1 MAKEK
6 KSGSEYGAKS
16 IQVLEGLDPVRKRPG
31 MYIGGTSTE
40 GLHHLIWE
48 VVNNSI
54 DEAMAGYGNDI
65 LVQLL
70 PDNVISVRDYGRG
83 IPVEIHPQTKKS
95 TLETVLTVLHA
106 GGKFGGDGY
115 KISGGLHGVGV
126 SVVNAL
132 SAWTKVE
139 VCREGKL
146 WVQEFK
152 KGVSQGNV
160 KAVGKSDRT
169 GTTIIFKADSEIF
182 PEIKYSWT
190 KILEYV
196 RQQAY
201 LTKGVKIVV
210 EDRREATTPE
220 EEYKVRQHGFYFDGG
235 IVSFVKF
242 LNRGKI
248 VKNSLP
254 VYVEKTVDE
263 VAVEISLQYTEGYKE
278 HLYSFAN
285 NIFTPEGGMHVV
297 GFKMALT
304 RVLNDYAKKNNLIK
318 EKDGGM
324 TSEDLK
330 EGLTAVVS
338 VKLRNPQ
345 FEGQTKSKLGNAEVK
360 GIVSSITS
368 EGLVEFL
375 EKNPADAKSM
385 IDKCLLTV
393 RARIAARAAK
403 DAVLRKGALEG
414 MTLPGK
420 LADCST
426 KDAAISELYI
436 VEGDSAGGCWEKNTK
451 VALADG
457 RNISF
462 IKLVAED
469 KQGKKNFCYTMKDN
483 GHIGIAPILNP
494 RRTKKNATVIKVILD
509 NDEELICTP
518 DHLFRLVDGTYIQ
531 ARELTVKHSISPL
544 YKQLSKKEGLRTLDG
559 YELVFDPKSKKWVY
573 THVLSDMF
581 NLENNV
587 YVASD
592 GKHRHH
598 IDFNKLNNNPTNI
611 QRVSHDKHMGIHH
624 SHLEHTLHRPDVK
637 IKSTEAKRTDE
648 FRTKARNKSLEKK
661 ELFSANAKK
670 QWENAEYK
678 KFMGEKF
685 LEFFKANLQY
695 QEKNNQLLNENQK
708 NYWSDEKNRKKQ
720 SEKVTQYFKKNPE
733 QKEELSLLAKKQWQ
747 DRQLLDWRKE
757 KTSQQWTPEFR
768 IKRKNAYNE
777 TYLQKALQV
786 LHTVYK
792 SKNKIDKTTYDE
804 IRKETN
810 DKTLIKY
817 ETICQRFFG
826 GSEKKLQEA
835 AVHFNHRIKSIEK
848 VSKKIDVYDLEVQGT
863 HNFALASGIFVHNS
877 AKQGRNRMF
886 QAILPLRGKLVNVE
900 KTSLDKVVK
909 SDTLKPIIIALGTG
923 IGETFDASR
932 LRYGKII
939 IMADADVDG
948 SHIRVL
954 LLTFFYRYFEELITN
969 GNIYI
974 AVPPLYRIQKGKDIR
989 WVYNDDEKDKIVEEF
1004 RLKSV
1009 EKNADKKAAK
1019 ASKAEAVSVVTAS
1032 AEELAEYALTQAE
1045 IQEADGDVEKIA
1057 GVTIQRYKGLGEM
1070 NPQQLWDTTMNPESR
1085 LMFKVEIED
1094 AQEADR
1100 IFDILMG
1107 SDVEPRRRFIQTH
1120 AKSVKNLDV

>member
-6 KSGSEYGAKS
+6 VTKSEYGAKS

-65 LVQLL
+65 LIKLM

-132 SAWTKVE
+132 SEWTKAEVE
-139 VCREGKL
+139 LDGKVWL
-146 WVQEFK
+146 QEFK
-152 KGVSQGNV
+152 RGVPTGNV

-169 GTTIIFKADSEIF
+169 GTTITFKADSEIF

-190 KILEYV
+190 KILDYI

-201 LTKGVKIVV
+201 LTKGIKIVV
-210 EDRREATTPE
+210 EDHREALTKDDQH
-220 EEYKVRQHGFYFDGG
+220 KVRRHGFYFDGG
-235 IVSFVKF
+235 IISFVKF
-242 LNRGKI
+242 LNRGKQ
-248 VKNSLP
+248 VKNQVP
-254 VYVEKTVDE
+254 VYFEKTVDD
-263 VAVEISLQYTEGYKE
+263 VAVEVSLQYTDGYKE

-285 NIFTPEGGMHVV
+285 NIFTPEGGMHVT
-297 GFKMALT
+297 GFKMSLT

-324 TSEDLK
+324 TSDDLR

-345 FEGQTKSKLGNAEVK
+345 FEGQTKSKLGNAEVR

-368 EGLVEFL
+368 EGLNEFL
-375 EKNPADAKSM
+375 EKNPADAKAM

-420 LADCST
+420 LADCT
-426 KDAAISELYI
+426 TRDAQRSELYI
-436 VEGDSAGGCWEKNTK
+436 VEGDSAGG
-451 VALADG
+451 
-457 RNISF
+457 
-462 IKLVAED
+462 
-469 KQGKKNFCYTMKDN
+469 
-483 GHIGIAPILNP
+483 
-494 RRTKKNATVIKVILD
+494 
-509 NDEELICTP
+509 
-518 DHLFRLVDGTYIQ
+518 
-531 ARELTVKHSISPL
+531 
-544 YKQLSKKEGLRTLDG
+544 
-559 YELVFDPKSKKWVY
+559 
-573 THVLSDMF
+573 
-581 NLENNV
+581 
-587 YVASD
+587 
-592 GKHRHH
+592 
-598 IDFNKLNNNPTNI
+598 
-611 QRVSHDKHMGIHH
+611 
-624 SHLEHTLHRPDVK
+624 
-637 IKSTEAKRTDE
+637 
-648 FRTKARNKSLEKK
+648 
-661 ELFSANAKK
+661 
-670 QWENAEYK
+670 
-678 KFMGEKF
+678 
-685 LEFFKANLQY
+685 
-695 QEKNNQLLNENQK
+695 
-708 NYWSDEKNRKKQ
+708 
-720 SEKVTQYFKKNPE
+720 
-733 QKEELSLLAKKQWQ
+733 
-747 DRQLLDWRKE
+747 
-757 KTSQQWTPEFR
+757 
-768 IKRKNAYNE
+768 
-777 TYLQKALQV
+777 
-786 LHTVYK
+786 
-792 SKNKIDKTTYDE
+792 
-804 IRKETN
+804 
-810 DKTLIKY
+810 
-817 ETICQRFFG
+817 
-826 GSEKKLQEA
+826 
-835 AVHFNHRIKSIEK
+835 
-848 VSKKIDVYDLEVQGT
+848 
-863 HNFALASGIFVHNS
+863 S

-923 IGETFDASR
+923 IGETFDVAR

-974 AVPPLYRIQKGKDIR
+974 AQPPLYRIQKGKDVR
-989 WVYNDDEKDKIVEEF
+989 WVYNDDEKDKIVEEL
-1004 RLKSV
+1004 RLKQQETNS
-1009 EKNADKKAAK
+1009 KKQETKKMQKEEVAGEEIT
-1019 ASKAEAVSVVTAS
+1019 AEDL
-1032 AEELAEYALTQAE
+1032 EGG
-1045 IQEADGDVEKIA
+1045 DGEVEKIA

-1070 NPQQLWDTTMNPESR
+1070 NPQQLWETTMDPEHR
-1085 LMFKVEIED
+1085 KMMQVKIED
-1094 AQEADR
+1094 AEEADR
-1100 IFDILMG
+1100 VFDILMG
-1107 SDVEPRRRFIQTH
+1107 TDVEPRRRFIQTH

>member
-1 MAKEK
+1 MAKNT
-6 KSGSEYGAKS
+6 GSEYGAKS

-54 DEAMAGYGNDI
+54 DEAMAGWGSDI

-70 PDNVISVRDYGRG
+70 PDNVISVRDFGRG

-132 SAWTKVE
+132 SAWTRVE
-139 VCREGKL
+139 VCREGKI

-152 KGVSQGNV
+152 KGISQGNV
-160 KAVGKSDRT
+160 KAIGKSDRT

-190 KILEYV
+190 KILDYV

-210 EDRREATTPE
+210 EDRREAATPE
-220 EEYKVRQHGFYFDGG
+220 EEYKVRKHGFYFDGG

-248 VKNSLP
+248 VKNDMP

-263 VAVEISLQYTEGYKE
+263 VAVEISLQYTDGYKE

-368 EGLVEFL
+368 EGIVEFL

-436 VEGDSAGGCWEKNTK
+436 VEGDSAGG
-451 VALADG
+451 
-457 RNISF
+457 
-462 IKLVAED
+462 
-469 KQGKKNFCYTMKDN
+469 
-483 GHIGIAPILNP
+483 
-494 RRTKKNATVIKVILD
+494 
-509 NDEELICTP
+509 
-518 DHLFRLVDGTYIQ
+518 
-531 ARELTVKHSISPL
+531 
-544 YKQLSKKEGLRTLDG
+544 
-559 YELVFDPKSKKWVY
+559 
-573 THVLSDMF
+573 
-581 NLENNV
+581 
-587 YVASD
+587 
-592 GKHRHH
+592 
-598 IDFNKLNNNPTNI
+598 
-611 QRVSHDKHMGIHH
+611 
-624 SHLEHTLHRPDVK
+624 
-637 IKSTEAKRTDE
+637 
-648 FRTKARNKSLEKK
+648 
-661 ELFSANAKK
+661 
-670 QWENAEYK
+670 
-678 KFMGEKF
+678 
-685 LEFFKANLQY
+685 
-695 QEKNNQLLNENQK
+695 
-708 NYWSDEKNRKKQ
+708 
-720 SEKVTQYFKKNPE
+720 
-733 QKEELSLLAKKQWQ
+733 
-747 DRQLLDWRKE
+747 
-757 KTSQQWTPEFR
+757 
-768 IKRKNAYNE
+768 
-777 TYLQKALQV
+777 
-786 LHTVYK
+786 
-792 SKNKIDKTTYDE
+792 
-804 IRKETN
+804 
-810 DKTLIKY
+810 
-817 ETICQRFFG
+817 
-826 GSEKKLQEA
+826 
-835 AVHFNHRIKSIEK
+835 
-848 VSKKIDVYDLEVQGT
+848 
-863 HNFALASGIFVHNS
+863 S

-923 IGETFDASR
+923 IGETFDANR

-969 GNIYI
+969 GNIFI

-1019 ASKAEAVSVVTAS
+1019 ATKNQPVSIVTAS
-1032 AEELAEYALTQAE
+1032 AEELADYALTQNE

-1057 GVTIQRYKGLGEM
+1057 GVTIQRYKGLGEK
-1070 NPQQLWDTTMNPESR
+1070 NPQQLWDTTMNPQTR

>member
-1 MAKEK
+1 MAKDK
-6 KSGSEYGAKS
+6 VAAGEYGAKS

-54 DEAMAGYGNDI
+54 DEAMAGHGSDI

-70 PDNVISVRDYGRG
+70 PDNVISVRDFGRG

-132 SAWTKVE
+132 SETTIVE
-139 VCREGKL
+139 VQREGKIWL
-146 WVQEFK
+146 QEYK
-152 KGVSQGNV
+152 RGVPLGPV
-160 KAVGKSDRT
+160 KPVGKSDRT
-169 GTTIIFKADSEIF
+169 GTTITFKADSEIF

-190 KILEYV
+190 KILDYV

-210 EDRREATTPE
+210 EDRREALSE
-220 EEYKVRQHGFYFDGG
+220 ADAYKIRRHGFYFDGG

-242 LNRGKI
+242 LNRGKQI
-248 VKNSLP
+248 KNEMP
-254 VYVEKTVDE
+254 VYIEKIVDD
-263 VAVEISLQYTEGYKE
+263 VAVEVSLQYTDGYKE

-285 NIFTPEGGMHVV
+285 NIYTPEGGMHVT

-345 FEGQTKSKLGNAEVK
+345 FEGQTKSKLGNAEVR
-360 GIVSSITS
+360 GLVSSVTT

-375 EKNPADAKSM
+375 EKHPSNAKAM
-385 IDKCLLTV
+385 IEKCLLTV

-420 LADCST
+420 LADCT
-426 KDAAISELYI
+426 TRNAELSELYI
-436 VEGDSAGGCWEKNTK
+436 VEGDSAGG
-451 VALADG
+451 
-457 RNISF
+457 
-462 IKLVAED
+462 
-469 KQGKKNFCYTMKDN
+469 
-483 GHIGIAPILNP
+483 
-494 RRTKKNATVIKVILD
+494 
-509 NDEELICTP
+509 
-518 DHLFRLVDGTYIQ
+518 
-531 ARELTVKHSISPL
+531 
-544 YKQLSKKEGLRTLDG
+544 
-559 YELVFDPKSKKWVY
+559 
-573 THVLSDMF
+573 
-581 NLENNV
+581 
-587 YVASD
+587 
-592 GKHRHH
+592 
-598 IDFNKLNNNPTNI
+598 
-611 QRVSHDKHMGIHH
+611 
-624 SHLEHTLHRPDVK
+624 
-637 IKSTEAKRTDE
+637 
-648 FRTKARNKSLEKK
+648 
-661 ELFSANAKK
+661 
-670 QWENAEYK
+670 
-678 KFMGEKF
+678 
-685 LEFFKANLQY
+685 
-695 QEKNNQLLNENQK
+695 
-708 NYWSDEKNRKKQ
+708 
-720 SEKVTQYFKKNPE
+720 
-733 QKEELSLLAKKQWQ
+733 
-747 DRQLLDWRKE
+747 
-757 KTSQQWTPEFR
+757 
-768 IKRKNAYNE
+768 
-777 TYLQKALQV
+777 
-786 LHTVYK
+786 
-792 SKNKIDKTTYDE
+792 
-804 IRKETN
+804 
-810 DKTLIKY
+810 
-817 ETICQRFFG
+817 
-826 GSEKKLQEA
+826 
-835 AVHFNHRIKSIEK
+835 
-848 VSKKIDVYDLEVQGT
+848 
-863 HNFALASGIFVHNS
+863 S

-923 IGETFDASR
+923 IGETFDLAR

-954 LLTFFYRYFEELITN
+954 LLTFFYRYFEDLITN
-969 GNIYI
+969 GHIYI
-974 AVPPLYRIQKGKDIR
+974 AQPPLYRIQKGKDVR
-989 WVYNDDEKDKIVEEF
+989 WVYNDEEKDKIVEEL
-1004 RLKSV
+1004 RLKAAD
-1009 EKNADKKAAK
+1009 KAADKKA
-1019 ASKAEAVSVVTAS
+1019 SKAVKMDDSEKSTNDDITD
-1032 AEELAEYALTQAE
+1032 EDLEGG
-1045 IQEADGDVEKIA
+1045 DGEVEKIA

-1070 NPQQLWDTTMNPESR
+1070 NPQQLWETTMDPEHR
-1085 LMFKVEIED
+1085 KMMKVEIED
-1094 AQEADR
+1094 AEDADR
-1100 IFDILMG
+1100 VFDILMG